1 MVTQD
6 FYTTRS
12 PLCDSLKSS
21 NAVAKEA
28 LDLEE
33 DDLAEEGD
41 DVLVFFLLAFLGPL
55 GGQEEDSCAGLSGKL
70 ISVGSM
76 DLAGSKSEEIKYY
89 WSAPSKHG
97 GNQWEN
103 CVVLCHY

>member
-1 MVTQD
+1 MV

-28 LDLEE
+28 LDLKE
-33 DDLAEEGD
+33 DDLAEEVGD

-55 GGQEEDSCAGLSGKL
+55 GGQEEDSCAGLSWKL
-70 ISVGSM
+70 ISVGSI
-76 DLAGSKSEEIKYY
+76 DLAGSKSAEI
-89 WSAPSKHG
+89 
-97 GNQWEN
+97 
-103 CVVLCHY
+103 